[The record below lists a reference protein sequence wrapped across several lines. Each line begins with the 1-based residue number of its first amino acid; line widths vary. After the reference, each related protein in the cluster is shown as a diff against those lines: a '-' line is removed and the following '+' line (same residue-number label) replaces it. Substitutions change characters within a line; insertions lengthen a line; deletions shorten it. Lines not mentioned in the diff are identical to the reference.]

1 MKRPLL
7 IGLVLAV
14 VLSAMPLAA
23 LASPAA
29 ASANPHGQGQCV
41 YHWVKPGETLSG
53 IASRYGVN
61 MWTIA
66 QRNGISNP
74 NRIYAGQRLLI
85 YCTTPKP
92 PPPPPHPRPPQPY
105 PPPQPPQPYPPGP
118 CTPPGCGPYVPPP
131 AQPGD
136 GGSACSIPPQNG
148 FGSVWYRNA
157 SVRQQLGCPTTAEQG
172 FSGAQ
177 QSFHNGFVVS
187 NDTNGTIYVFY
198 NNGTWQQFQN
208 TWTSGDPVFNP
219 GLYPPPGWC
228 QPEYG
233 IGKVWRN
240 QDNVSQKL
248 GWAKHPAQATNG
260 TTQQYQGGMM
270 LWTSSAGVYVMY
282 NNGTFQHFN

>member
-14 VLSAMPLAA
+14 LLSAMPLAA
-23 LASPAA
+23 LASPAE
-29 ASANPHGQGQCV
+29 ASANLYGSGKCV

-53 IASRYGVN
+53 IAARYGVN

-74 NRIYAGQRLLI
+74 NRIYAGQQLLI
-85 YCTTPKP
+85 YCYTPKP
-92 PPPPPHPRPPQPY
+92 PPPPKPY
-105 PPPQPPQPYPPGP
+105 PPPQPYPPGP
-118 CTPPGCGPYVPPP
+118 CTPPGCSGHPGGYVPPP

-136 GGSACSIPPQNG
+136 GASGCSIPPQNG
-148 FGSVWYRNA
+148 FGSVWYHNA

-172 FSGAQ
+172 FSGSVQ
-177 QSFHNGFVVS
+177 YFHNGFAVA
-187 NDTNGTIYVFY
+187 NDTSGLIYVFY

-208 TWTSGDPVFNP
+208 TWTAGDPVYNP
-219 GLYPPPGWC
+219 SLYPPPGWC

-240 QDNVSQKL
+240 QDNVSQRL
-248 GWAKHPAQATNG
+248 GWAKYPAQATSG

-270 LWTSSAGVYVMY
+270 LWTASQGVYVMY

>member
-1 MKRPLL
+1 M
-7 IGLVLAV
+7 
-14 VLSAMPLAA
+14 
-23 LASPAA
+23 
-29 ASANPHGQGQCV
+29 
-41 YHWVKPGETLSG
+41 
-53 IASRYGVN
+53 
-61 MWTIA
+61 
-66 QRNGISNP
+66 
-74 NRIYAGQRLLI
+74 
-85 YCTTPKP
+85 
-92 PPPPPHPRPPQPY
+92 
-105 PPPQPPQPYPPGP
+105 
-118 CTPPGCGPYVPPP
+118 PPP

-148 FGSVWYRNA
+148 FGTVWYHNA

-177 QSFHNGFVVS
+177 QWFHNGFVVS

-208 TWTSGDPVFNP
+208 TWTSGDPVYNP
-219 GLYPPPGWC
+219 SLIPPPGWC

-248 GWAKHPAQATNG
+248 GWAKNPAQATNG

-270 LWTSSAGVYVMY
+270 LWTSTAGVYVMY

>member
-29 ASANPHGQGQCV
+29 ASATPSGSQCV

-53 IASRYGVN
+53 IAARYGVN
-61 MWTIA
+61 MWTLA

-92 PPPPPHPRPPQPY
+92 PPPPPHPKPPHPY

-136 GGSACSIPPQNG
+136 GASACSIPPQNG
-148 FGSVWYRNA
+148 FGTVWYRNA
-157 SVRQQLGCPTTAEQG
+157 SVRQRLGCPTTAEQG
-172 FSGAQ
+172 FSGTQ
-177 QSFHNGFVVS
+177 QFFHNGFAVA
-187 NDTNGTIYVFY
+187 NDTSGLIYVFY

-219 GLYPPPGWC
+219 SLYPPPGWC

-248 GWAKHPAQATNG
+248 GWARHPAQPTNG

-270 LWTSSAGVYVMY
+270 LWTPSAGVYVMY

>member
-23 LASPAA
+23 LASPAE
-29 ASANPHGQGQCV
+29 ASANPSGNSQCV

-74 NRIYAGQRLLI
+74 NRIYAGQQLLI

-92 PPPPPHPRPPQPY
+92 PPPPPHPKPPHPY

-148 FGSVWYRNA
+148 FGSVWYRNP
-157 SVRQQLGCPTTAEQG
+157 SVRQQLGCPTTPEQG
-172 FSGAQ
+172 FSGSQ
-177 QSFHNGFVVS
+177 QWFHSGFVV
-187 NDTNGTIYVFY
+187 DTGAVIYVFY
-198 NNGTWQQFQN
+198 NNGTWEQYQN
-208 TWTSGDPVFNP
+208 TWTSGDVIYNP
-219 GLYPPPGWC
+219 SLVPPPGWC

-240 QDNVSQKL
+240 QDNVSQRL
-248 GWAKHPAQATNG
+248 GWAKYPAQATNG

-270 LWTSSAGVYVMY
+270 LWTTSQGVYVMY

>member
-23 LASPAA
+23 LASPAE
-29 ASANPHGQGQCV
+29 ASANLSGQGQCV

-53 IASRYGVN
+53 IAARYGVN

-92 PPPPPHPRPPQPY
+92 PPPPPHRPPHPY

-148 FGSVWYRNA
+148 FGAVWHHNP

-177 QSFHNGFVVS
+177 QWFHSGFVVS

-219 GLYPPPGWC
+219 GLFPPPAGAS
-228 QPEYG
+228 Q
-233 IGKVWRN
+233 N
-240 QDNVSQKL
+240 TVSARF
-248 GWAKHPAQATNG
+248 GATKTTFRRDWVGQG
-260 TTQQYQGGMM
+260 TRPKP
-270 LWTSSAGVYVMY
+270 LAVPRSSTRAA
-282 NNGTFQHFN
+282 

>member
-14 VLSAMPLAA
+14 LLSTMPLAA

-74 NRIYAGQRLLI
+74 NRIYAGQQLLI
-85 YCTTPKP
+85 YCTAPKP
-92 PPPPPHPRPPQPY
+92 PPPPRPPHPIQ
-105 PPPQPPQPYPPGP
+105 PPQPPPAYPTGP
-118 CTPPGCGPYVPPP
+118 CSPPGCGPYVPPP

-136 GGSACSIPPQNG
+136 GSSACSIPPQNG
-148 FGSVWYRNA
+148 FGTVWYQNA
-157 SVRQQLGCPTTAEQG
+157 AVRQQLGCPTTAEQG

-177 QSFHNGFVVS
+177 QWFHNGFVVS

-208 TWTSGDPVFNP
+208 TWTSGDPVYNP
-219 GLYPPPGWC
+219 SLIPPPGWC

-248 GWAKHPAQATNG
+248 GWAKNPAQATNG

-270 LWTSSAGVYVMY
+270 LWTSTAGVYVMY
-282 NNGTFQHFN
+282 NNGTFQHFR

>member
-14 VLSAMPLAA
+14 LLSAMPLAA
-23 LASPAA
+23 LASPAE
-29 ASANPHGQGQCV
+29 ASATLSGSGQCV

-53 IASRYGVN
+53 IAARYGVN

-66 QRNGISNP
+66 ERNGITNP

-85 YCTTPKP
+85 YCYTPKP
-92 PPPPPHPRPPQPY
+92 PPPPRPPHPNP
-105 PPPQPPQPYPPGP
+105 PPQPYPPGP
-118 CTPPGCGPYVPPP
+118 CSPPGCGPYVPPP

-148 FGSVWYRNA
+148 FGSVWYRNP
-157 SVRQQLGCPTTAEQG
+157 SVRQQMGCPTTPEQG
-172 FSGAQ
+172 FSGSTQ
-177 QSFHNGFVVS
+177 VFRNGLVVA
-187 NDTNGTIYVFY
+187 NDTNGVIYVFY
-198 NNGTWQQFQN
+198 NNGTWEQHQN
-208 TWTSGDPVFNP
+208 TWTSGDVVYNP
-219 GLYPPPGWC
+219 SLVPPPGWC

-240 QDNVSQKL
+240 VDNVSQRL
-248 GWAKHPAQATNG
+248 GWARAPAQSTSG

-270 LWTSSAGVYVMY
+270 LWTASKGVYVMY
-282 NNGTFQHFN
+282 NNGTYQHFS